1 MILQCG
7 CFAPFCELEIL
18 FHKTSVRLNAVF
30 YNLGP
35 LMILEPSP
43 DSLIKSI
50 NQKLNFEISLN
61 VTQFAYYKIFAMLK
75 NY

>member
-7 CFAPFCELEIL
+7 CFAPFCKLEIL